1 MRNYWLRIVVGA
13 VAIFSVGMIGVTLA
27 RQGAGRVRS
36 VVEGTGPLSLPIA
49 FVPFKLDGQKLGT
62 VSKIVLQRDAP
73 KRISSVQVQIK
84 LGDSVLA
91 RGLAGCRLLANFEQ
105 DRGSRGDIK
114 VRVGPRSPS
123 VFSCVQGKD
132 SVNGYQRF
140 GDAVFEPG
148 GVSVPLLLPDDI
160 VNDLKEGNFG
170 SDSNDSVADS
180 AEAKADSIEGAEQ
193 DRADSVVEAVQ
204 DRADSIA
211 AVAEKAA
218 KKAVAQQ
225 LRLADSLRKEGLRRQ
240 DSSLRAAPARPDS
253 ARHR

>member
-91 RGLAGCRLLANFEQ
+91 RGLAGCRLLANFDKDQ
-105 DRGSRGDIK
+105 ASRGDIK

-132 SVNGYQRF
+132 SVNGYQIF

-170 SDSNDSVADS
+170 SDSDDSVTDS
-180 AEAKADSIEGAEQ
+180 AEAKADSIE
-193 DRADSVVEAVQ
+193 EAQQ
-204 DRADSIA
+204 DRADSIT
-211 AVAEKAA
+211 AVAEREA

-225 LRLADSLRKEGLRRQ
+225 LRLADSLRREGLRRQ
-240 DSSLRAAPARPDS
+240 DSVLRAVPARPDS
-253 ARHR
+253 TRHR